1 MSYYKTYTSSKF
13 KFKSEIKLTP
23 YADYLQSS
31 QSSQSSQPEDPMF
44 MRKSTYGSSWSN
56 LKYKPADEFI
66 SFRMQVFGEK
76 TEGGLLVSVSEE
88 LKVVNVYFVDRERN
102 EEREGKFNHQ
112 MRGSKNL
119 LNTLLEPFFGTE
131 YTFQVDM
138 YWPKQKIHSPF
149 HVQALKAEFDTLD
162 DTVCSP
168 IVNLTFGYWPRLTR
182 RLASLVIQKWFKGWS
197 ARKAYRYNPYTTLGR
212 HLLLNE
218 MAEFNIGPLH
228 ASALH

>member
-1 MSYYKTYTSSKF
+1 MAYYKTYTSSKF
-13 KFKSEIKLTP
+13 KFKSELLTP
-23 YADYLQSS
+23 YADYL
-31 QSSQSSQPEDPMF
+31 QSSQPEDPMF
-44 MRKSTYGSSWSN
+44 MRKSTYGPSWSN

-66 SFRMQVFGEK
+66 SLRMQVFGER

-88 LKVVNVYFVDRERN
+88 HKVINVYFVDHERN
-102 EEREGKFNHQ
+102 EEREGKFNHH
-112 MRGSKNL
+112 MRVSKNL

-131 YTFQVDM
+131 YQFQVDM
-138 YWPKQKIHSPF
+138 YWRNKPSPF
-149 HVQALKAEFDTLD
+149 RVQALKAEFDLLD